1 MATRNNRPDRLDVYL
16 VSFVTWS
23 RKEGEECERRRD
35 LDERWFGASGPSEAA
50 AHAVRGA
57 RESCWLGWIVESVEV
72 VATRYVCTMERCA
85 LCWKLRGTEGGR
97 GSCASVEDCPARTAG
112 DVRSGARARTT
123 TTRRKEASGTY
134 RTVRPEGGARHARRR
149 AMREERGRPV
159 DPAFRRLLR
168 TTDEKGRN

>member
-72 VATRYVCTMERCA
+72 VATRYVFTMERCA
-85 LCWKLRGTEGGR
+85 LC
-97 GSCASVEDCPARTAG
+97 
-112 DVRSGARARTT
+112 
-123 TTRRKEASGTY
+123 
-134 RTVRPEGGARHARRR
+134 
-149 AMREERGRPV
+149 
-159 DPAFRRLLR
+159 
-168 TTDEKGRN
+168 